1 MLPVPDT
8 ALAKSLSPTCASWT
22 LVAGL
27 SIEAGSSAIEGPT
40 NWASISWGAASG
52 KENRWS
58 TLVFKDRA
66 RRRATSVDGQA
77 LPDSNADYAW
87 RLIAAK
93 SASAC
98 WESPASSRFRL
109 SWLSKAAI

>member
-8 ALAKSLSPTCASWT
+8 ALAKSLSPTCTSWT

-66 RRRATSVDGQA
+66 RRRATSVDGLA
-77 LPDSNADYAW
+77 LPDSNAEYA
-87 RLIAAK
+87 
-93 SASAC
+93 
-98 WESPASSRFRL
+98 
-109 SWLSKAAI
+109 